1 MSTKFAFLS
10 AFILAPAVAVAA
22 ATEAAGADLTL
33 TEAASLAAAGAPGV
47 ERARAETERAR
58 AAESSAKAASLGLSL
73 FSDLG
78 FLSSNNPVTVFSLEL
93 EQQRFSAEEFFAS
106 DPNDPPFTE
115 DWSASVAAAWTVDL
129 FGSTRAA
136 ARAAGSAA
144 EAADRAARRAGDGAA
159 LQAIAAF
166 VEARRAEETLT
177 ILAERQTDAEKDH
190 TLARSLFEQGI
201 TTSADPARTEAAVA
215 EVRAET
221 AAFGAAAEAAR
232 AALAS
237 LIGDEAAARPLAS
250 LPGPSPLP
258 EPPAA
263 PRDDVAA
270 AELAADAAREA
281 ARSAEAARWPSF
293 LVTGRYELHAPTLDG
308 RYGDSATVF
317 GGFRI
322 PIFAS
327 GAISARVAEARAQ
340 ARAAEAT
347 LSERRRTAQ
356 SEVVTARARNGAAS
370 ARATAFEEA
379 VSAARRARE
388 IQQVRYEEGAARL
401 SDLLDARAAELR
413 ARMGAVGAA
422 ADRVLAEANLRM
434 AMGLPPEGEGAR

>member
-1 MSTKFAFLS
+1 MKPNAASLS
-10 AFILAPAVAVAA
+10 VLALAA
-22 ATEAAGADLTL
+22 AAASPGAGPEPLTLAEAAA
-33 TEAASLAAAGAPGV
+33 LAAAGAPGV
-47 ERARAETERAR
+47 ERARGETERAR
-58 AAESSAKAASLGLSL
+58 AAESSAKAALGPTI
-73 FSDLG
+73 FSDVG
-78 FLSSNNPVTVFSLEL
+78 FLTSNNPVTVFSLEL
-93 EQQRFSAEEFFAS
+93 QQQRFSAEQFFES

-177 ILAERQTDAEKDH
+177 ILAERQTDAEKDES
-190 TLARSLFEQGI
+190 LARSLFEQGL
-201 TTSADPARTEAAVA
+201 TTSADPARAEAAVA

-221 AAFGAAAEAAR
+221 AAFGAAAAASR

-237 LIGDEAAARPLAS
+237 LIGDEAAARPLAP
-250 LPGPSPLP
+250 LPATSPLP

-270 AELAADAAREA
+270 AELAAEAARET

-340 ARAAEAT
+340 ARMAEAT
-347 LSERRRTAQ
+347 LSERRRAAE
-356 SEVVTARARNGAAS
+356 SEVVTARARSGAAA
-370 ARATAFEEA
+370 ARWTAFEDA
-379 VSAARRARE
+379 LSAARRARE
-388 IQQVRYEEGAARL
+388 IQQARYEEGAARL
-401 SDLLDARAAELR
+401 SDLLEARAAELR
-413 ARMGAVGAA
+413 ARVGAVGAA